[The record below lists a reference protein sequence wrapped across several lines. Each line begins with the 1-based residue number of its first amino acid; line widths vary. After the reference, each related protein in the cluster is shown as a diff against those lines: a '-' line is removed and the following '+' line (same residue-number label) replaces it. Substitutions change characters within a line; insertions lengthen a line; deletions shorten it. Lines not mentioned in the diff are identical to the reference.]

1 MSMKLMEDRITRDG
15 IIEDGEILKVGSF
28 LNQQIDVPFV
38 SRCADE
44 FYRLFEQEKV
54 TKILT
59 IEASG
64 IGLACLCAIPF
75 GVPVAF
81 AKKSRSSNMTGDVYA
96 ARVFSFTHGTEHQI
110 ILPRDFLTASDRVL
124 LIDDFLASGEAL
136 VGLRELCRQADAH
149 IVGAGVFVEKKYQG
163 GGDKL
168 RAEGLR
174 VESLARITSMSPEG
188 GVTFG

>member
-1 MSMKLMEDRITRDG
+1 MPMKLMEDRISRDG

-28 LNQQIDVPFV
+28 LNQQIDVPFIQ
-38 SRCADE
+38 RCADE
-44 FYRLFEQEKV
+44 FYRLYGSEGV

-64 IGLACLCAIPF
+64 IGLACLCAVPF
-75 GVPVAF
+75 GVPVVF

-110 ILPRDFLTASDRVL
+110 ILPHSFLSPEDRVL

-136 VGLRELCRQADAH
+136 VGLRELCLQAGAH

-163 GGDKL
+163 GGDLL
-168 RAEGLR
+168 RQQGLR
-174 VESLARITSMSPEG
+174 VESLARITAMSPED

>member
-75 GVPVAF
+75 GVPVVF

>member
-44 FYRLFEQEKV
+44 FYRLFGDEGV

-64 IGLACLCAIPF
+64 IGLACLCAVPF
-75 GVPVAF
+75 GVPVVF

-110 ILPRDFLTASDRVL
+110 ILPRAFLSASDRVL

-136 VGLRELCRQADAH
+136 VGLRELCRQAGAT

-174 VESLARITSMSPEG
+174 IESLARITSMSPED

>member
-1 MSMKLMEDRITRDG
+1 MPMKLMEDRISRDG

-28 LNQQIDVPFV
+28 LNQQIDVPFIQ
-38 SRCADE
+38 RCADE
-44 FYRLFEQEKV
+44 FYRLYEHEGV

-64 IGLACLCAIPF
+64 IGLACLCAVPF
-75 GVPVAF
+75 GVPVVF

-110 ILPRDFLTASDRVL
+110 ILPRAFLSPSDRVL

-136 VGLRELCRQADAH
+136 IGLRELCLQAGAH

-163 GGDKL
+163 GGDLL
-168 RAEGLR
+168 RAQGLR
-174 VESLARITSMSPEG
+174 VEALARITSMSPES